1 DQGALFVD
9 VQLPEA
15 ASLERTREIMTGLEQ
30 RLFATAGV
38 ENVISVAGF
47 SILQGTVTPNGG
59 MAVAGLTPWADREA
73 PELQLGAILA
83 TLRAEFSTIPG
94 ATIAVFGPPAI
105 PGVGA
110 VGGLDLR
117 LQALRGQSPEEIAQV
132 VRAFLAE
139 ANQAPEIG
147 GLSTSFSADVPQIRV
162 EVDRTRAE
170 TLGVSVAD
178 VFSTIGAFV

>member
-1 DQGALFVD
+1 GVRDGYGRVVGFLVRVWIIPLAGLAACFAAAAWLFMSLPSTLLPDEDQGALFVD

-30 RLFATAGV
+30 TLFATAGV

-59 MAVAGLTPWADREA
+59 MAVAGLTPWAEREA

-94 ATIAVFGPPAI
+94 ATIAVFGPPA
-105 PGVGA
+105 
-110 VGGLDLR
+110 
-117 LQALRGQSPEEIAQV
+117 
-132 VRAFLAE
+132 
-139 ANQAPEIG
+139 
-147 GLSTSFSADVPQIRV
+147 
-162 EVDRTRAE
+162 
-170 TLGVSVAD
+170 
-178 VFSTIGAFV
+178 